1 VLVLGSRH
9 ILKLL
14 DNLVLM
20 LIITGEVMGFFGL
33 GIKLWYK
40 NVAMVVK
47 GRLFEGDLARTLL
60 FGFFL

>member
-1 VLVLGSRH
+1 
-9 ILKLL
+9 
-14 DNLVLM
+14 M